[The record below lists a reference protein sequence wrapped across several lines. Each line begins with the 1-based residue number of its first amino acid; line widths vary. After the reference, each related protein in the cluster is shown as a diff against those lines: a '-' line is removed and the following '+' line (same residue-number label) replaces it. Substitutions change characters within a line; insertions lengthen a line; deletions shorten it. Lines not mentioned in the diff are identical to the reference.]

1 MLCVLC
7 GARGDFPLGFCNNC
21 ENLIYRNNDRAEFQ
35 RVLRDVLQIKN
46 LPASIRQR
54 IEKLLEHSAPFDE
67 KKEW

>member
-7 GARGDFPLGFCNNC
+7 GARGNYPSGFCNDC
-21 ENLIYRNNDRAEFQ
+21 ENLIYRNNDRAAYQ

-46 LPASIRQR
+46 LPASIRKK
-54 IEKLLEHSAPFDE
+54 IDELLKHAAPFDE